1 MVGPREEREAVR
13 VARQEARLSERHA
26 CGLIGMHRGSWRYQS
41 RERNDE
47 ELRQRLREMAE
58 ERVRFGYRRLW
69 AMLRREKNADG
80 TRRWVV
86 NHKRVHRIYREEGLA
101 MRRKQAKRLRAAA
114 RGPLELP
121 TRADQF
127 WTMDFTKDR
136 LASGR
141 NFRTLNL
148 MDGHTREAL
157 WIEVDTSLPGQRV
170 VRVLEWLKQT
180 RGVPEV
186 IQVDNGPE
194 FISQAVDQW
203 AFANGVRLHFI
214 EPGKPV
220 QNAFI
225 ESFNGKFRD
234 ECLNQNWFRSLAET
248 RQIIEA
254 WRVDYNTARPHSSL
268 GYRTPEEFAR
278 EAGGE
283 KGCGKAAAW
292 KSKSNFS
299 TPLGNPAKGAGFPLS
314 HSPGGDG
321 LIPHAGD
328 LNQNQ
333 GPDANL

>member
-1 MVGPREEREAVR
+1 MHRASWRY
-13 VARQEARLSERHA
+13 ARQERKDAP
-26 CGLIGMHRGSWRYQS
+26 WR
-41 RERNDE
+41 E
-47 ELRQRLREMAE
+47 RLRELAG

-101 MRRKQAKRLRAAA
+101 MRRKESKRLRSVA
-114 RGPLELP
+114 RTPLQLP
-121 TRADQF
+121 TRANEV
-127 WTMDFTKDR
+127 WTMDFTKDH

-141 NFRTLNL
+141 AFRTLNL
-148 MDGHTREAL
+148 MDGYTREAL

-186 IQVDNGPE
+186 IQADNGPE

-203 AFANGVRLHFI
+203 AFAHGVRLHFI
-214 EPGKPV
+214 DPGKPV

-234 ECLNQNWFRSLAET
+234 ECLNQNWFVSLGEARRT
-248 RQIIEA
+248 IEA

-278 EAGGE
+278 EMGGE
-283 KGCGKAAAW
+283 NGCGKAAPR
-292 KSKSNFS
+292 KTESRFPS
-299 TPLGNPAKGAGFPLS
+299 PLGNPAKDAGFPLP
-314 HSPGGDG
+314 HSPGDGDRSPIA
-321 LIPHAGD
+321 IPEVP
-328 LNQNQ
+328 NQ
-333 GPDANL
+333 PRSANL

>member
-1 MVGPREEREAVR
+1 MR
-13 VARQEARLSERHA
+13 VAREEARLSERHA
-26 CGLIGMHRGSWRYQS
+26 CGLIGMHRGSWRYRR
-41 RERNDE
+41 REPNDA
-47 ELRQRLREMAE
+47 ELRARLRELAD

-69 AMLRREKNADG
+69 AMLRREKNTDG
-80 TRRWVV
+80 TRRWLV

-101 MRRKQAKRLRAAA
+101 MRRKETKRLRAIA
-114 RGPLELP
+114 RTPLERP
-121 TRADQF
+121 TRANQV

-148 MDGHTREAL
+148 MDGYTREAL

-170 VRVLEWLKQT
+170 VRVLEWLQQT

-194 FISQAVDQW
+194 FISQVMDQW

-234 ECLNQNWFRSLAET
+234 ECLNQNWFVSLAEA
-248 RQIIEA
+248 RQVIEA

-278 EAGGE
+278 EMGGKRAVE
-283 KGCGKAAAW
+283 KALRGKVKA
-292 KSKSNFS
+292 
-299 TPLGNPAKGAGFPLS
+299 TFPLRLEIPQKARDS
-314 HSPGGDG
+314 HFPTAPATAGPSPAPP
-321 LIPHAGD
+321 I
-328 LNQNQ
+328 
-333 GPDANL
+333 